1 MNKSYKGLMLWVI
14 IFIAGMCVPPLL
26 PIDDTA
32 LITNLSLLYCTAAI
46 TVLIYIIY
54 RYDKIY
60 WINGVI
66 FEDAEKMTRQQRNE
80 FTYAHFVKFRN
91 CFIIH
96 LVFAVAAHFFDFPIW
111 AIITLPMLLLIATA
125 ISTIKIKTE

>member
-1 MNKSYKGLMLWVI
+1 MKKSYKGLWIWTVCFL
-14 IFIAGMCVPPLL
+14 AGEALMPFL
-26 PIDDTA
+26 PVKNTA
-32 LITNLSLLYCTAAI
+32 LITNLSILYCTAAI
-46 TVLIYIIY
+46 TVLIYITY

-66 FEDAEKMTRQQRNE
+66 FEDAEKMTRQQRDE

-91 CFIIH
+91 CFAVH
-96 LVFAVAAHFFDFPIW
+96 LLFAVAAHFFDFPIW
-111 AIITLPMLLLIATA
+111 AIITLPMILLIVTA